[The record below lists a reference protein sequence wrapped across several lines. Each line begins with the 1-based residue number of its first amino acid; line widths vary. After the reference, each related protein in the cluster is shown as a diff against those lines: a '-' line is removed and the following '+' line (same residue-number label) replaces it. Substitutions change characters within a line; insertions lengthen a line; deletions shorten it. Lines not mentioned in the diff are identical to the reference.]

1 MSLSPCF
8 GVRDIRYTNVC
19 LSMYLHVC
27 SHTGNFIHMHE
38 TSRWCDLGE
47 MNAQRAG
54 HPGPSLKCT
63 GGRVMGM
70 QFKQWLIRV
79 FSPACPAMHNRQ
91 SAPSHTGVAT
101 NGQLLIIVLLNTQF
115 SQPGTDC
122 SAGAIIM
129 VKNKAKQC

>member
-1 MSLSPCF
+1 M
-8 GVRDIRYTNVC
+8 
-19 LSMYLHVC
+19 
-27 SHTGNFIHMHE
+27 
-38 TSRWCDLGE
+38 
-47 MNAQRAG
+47 QRAG

-70 QFKQWLIRV
+70 QFKQWLISV
-79 FSPACPAMHNRQ
+79 FSLACPAMHNRQ

-129 VKNKAKQC
+129 VKNKAKQCYVSEKRETAGGKEETMRVGKRHAHSVYLLIEMGQKRRTAERKGSL